1 MSNIA
6 FSTPFIRGLT
16 HTETSVSN
24 AAVTEILAAASAT
37 EKRVIVFV
45 QNKSATA
52 NLFVIYNASGSTG
65 ILVPPLSNTSIEN
78 YTGPVRVTTDSAT
91 SSVVHLAVAAI

>member
-6 FSTPFIRGLT
+6 FSTPFVRSLT

-24 AAVTEILAAASAT
+24 AAVTQILAAASAT
-37 EKRVIVFV
+37 EKRIIVFI
-45 QNKSATA
+45 QNKSTTA
-52 NLFVIYNASGSTG
+52 NLFVIYNASGTAG

-78 YTGPVRVTTDSAT
+78 YTGPVRVTTDSGTAST
-91 SSVVHLAVAAI
+91 VHLAVAQI

>member
-1 MSNIA
+1 MSNI
-6 FSTPFIRGLT
+6 SISSPFVRTFT
-16 HTETSVSN
+16 HSDVSASN
-24 AAVTEILAAASAT
+24 AGITQILAAASAT

-52 NLFVIYNASGSTG
+52 NLYVIYSATASVG

-78 YTGPVRVTTDSAT
+78 YTGAVRVITDSAT
-91 SSVVHLAVAAI
+91 SSTVHLAYAQV

>member
-6 FSTPFIRGLT
+6 FSTPFIRSLT
-16 HTETSVSN
+16 HSETSVSN

-37 EKRVIVFV
+37 TKRVIVFI
-45 QNKSATA
+45 QNKSTSA
-52 NLFVIYNASGSTG
+52 NLFVIYNATGTAG

-91 SSVVHLAVAAI
+91 ASTVHLAVAAV

>member
-6 FSTPFIRGLT
+6 FSTPFIRSLAHSEAT
-16 HTETSVSN
+16 VSS
-24 AAVTEILAAASAT
+24 AAVTEILAATTAAD
-37 EKRVIVFV
+37 RRIIVFI
-45 QNKSATA
+45 QNKSTSA
-52 NLFVIYNASGSTG
+52 NLFVIYNATGTAG

-91 SSVVHLAVAAI
+91 ASTVHLAVASV

>member
-24 AAVTEILAAASAT
+24 AAVTQILAAASAT
-37 EKRVIVFV
+37 EKRVIVFI
-45 QNKSATA
+45 QNKSTTA
-52 NLFVIYNASGSTG
+52 NLFVIYNASGTAG

-78 YTGPVRVTTDSAT
+78 YTGPVRVTTDDSTA
-91 SSVVHLAVAAI
+91 SVVHLAVASI

>member
-6 FSTPFIRGLT
+6 FSTPFIRSLT
-16 HTETSVSN
+16 HSEATVSS
-24 AAVTEILAAASAT
+24 AAVTEILAATTAAD
-37 EKRVIVFV
+37 RRIIVFI
-45 QNKSATA
+45 QNKSTSA
-52 NLFVIYNASGSTG
+52 NLFVIYNATGTAG

-91 SSVVHLAVAAI
+91 ASTVHLAVASV

>member
-6 FSTPFIRGLT
+6 FSTPFIRSLT
-16 HTETSVSN
+16 HTESSVSS
-24 AAVTEILAAASAT
+24 AAVTEILAATSAT
-37 EKRVIVFV
+37 QKRLIVFI
-45 QNKSATA
+45 QNKSTSA
-52 NLFVIYNASGSTG
+52 NLFVIYNASGTAG

-91 SSVVHLAVAAI
+91 ASTVHLAVASI

>member
-6 FSTPFIRGLT
+6 FSTPFIRNLT
-16 HTETSVSN
+16 HTETNVSN
-24 AAVTEILAAASAT
+24 AAVTEILAATTAAD
-37 EKRVIVFV
+37 RRIIVFI
-45 QNKSATA
+45 QNKSTSA
-52 NLFVIYNASGSTG
+52 NLFVIYNASGSAG

-91 SSVVHLAVAAI
+91 SSVVHLAVASV